1 MSASTADAVAGISDK
16 RNHTQSETAIR
27 SQPFKRVVAKERSV
41 AGTNPE
47 EIVKK
52 FSEAFAA
59 YNRHDLDVYFSIL
72 DPDYEVH
79 DPVAGELKGR
89 ETMRKVNEELFKTFP
104 DLEFRDI
111 NIAARGNRVAV
122 ECMFSGTF
130 KGPFE
135 LPGRAAIS
143 PTGRRVEF
151 RLAVFY
157 RLNSK
162 GLVSEGRNYYYDFAG
177 FLKQLGL
184 KA

>member
-1 MSASTADAVAGISDK
+1 MAKPPQVGISDK
-16 RNHTQSETAIR
+16 RNDTQLETAIR

-41 AGTNPE
+41 AGMNPE
-47 EIVKK
+47 EIAKK

-79 DPVAGELKGR
+79 DPIAGELKGR

-104 DLEFRDI
+104 DLEFKDV
-111 NIAARGNRVAV
+111 NIAARSNMVAV

-130 KGPFE
+130 KGPLEF
-135 LPGRAAIS
+135 PGRAAIT
-143 PTGRRVEF
+143 PTGRRIET
-151 RLAVFY
+151 RLASFY
-157 RLNSK
+157 RLNAK
-162 GLVSEGRNYYYDFAG
+162 GLASEARNYYYDFAG

-184 KA
+184 KS

>member
-1 MSASTADAVAGISDK
+1 MTLLKPSPAESVSDS
-16 RNHTQSETAIR
+16 RIR
-27 SQPFKRVVAKERSV
+27 LLRVIATVDSV
-41 AGTNPE
+41 ARTNPE
-47 EIVKK
+47 EIAKK

-72 DPDYEVH
+72 DPDYEIH
-79 DPVAGELKGR
+79 DPIAGELKGR
-89 ETMRKVNEELFKTFP
+89 EVMRKVNEELFKTFP
-104 DLEFRDI
+104 DLEFRNVD
-111 NIAARGNRVAV
+111 IAARGNLVAV

-135 LPGRAAIS
+135 LPGRAAIP

-151 RLAVFY
+151 RFAAFY

-162 GLVSEGRNYYYDFAG
+162 GLASEARNYYYDFAG